1 MKAILG
7 LLVLIVLGVFLAY
20 QFGGVGSFDPEQ
32 QAQKFNATVKAGMTW
47 EQVAKDFPPKKFAV
61 YGRDDTGSLIR
72 ANEEKFILADFEKK
86 VKAPAPGGFPD
97 GFDFCYTFSGEHAY
111 VVTFDSAGNAQS
123 ISKARTLGDLMKIGV
138 STN

>member
-7 LLVLIVLGVFLAY
+7 LLVLIVLAVYLAY
-20 QFGGVGSFDPEQ
+20 QFGGVGSFDPEK
-32 QAQKFNATVKAGMTW
+32 QATEFNATVKPGMTW
-47 EQVAKDFPPKKFAV
+47 QQVVEKFPPKKMAV
-61 YGRDDTGSLIR
+61 YGRDETGSLFR
-72 ANEEKFILADFEKK
+72 ANEEKFILANFEKF
-86 VKAPAPGGFPD
+86 VKAPGFPD

-111 VVTFDSAGNAQS
+111 VVTFDSAGNAQG